1 MYEKVFKT
9 FDSIPTLT
17 FLIYFSILYLL
28 SLWTLHCLLAQC
40 SASYQGL
47 GSDRQ
52 SYILCK
58 FLEVKIFIFFCYM
71 AVIALIREDINLFD
85 TTNHRQNPQVMI
97 NMATAYVVKDVM
109 EVFLNKKIATTTLIH
124 HACVV
129 LAYLHVITVLNGD
142 YNREGIFKVRMVIY
156 FNGINFSLLQCF
168 IYYAVFTSI
177 NFPYKLFLALRFF
190 VARDGGFHRGMKTVT
205 FLHKLLCL
213 AINLY
218 WQTFYLGRLW
228 PVLLN
233 SGVMTGM

>member
-1 MYEKVFKT
+1 MF
-9 FDSIPTLT
+9 I
-17 FLIYFSILYLL
+17 
-28 SLWTLHCLLAQC
+28 LHCLLAQC

-58 FLEVKIFIFFCYM
+58 FLEVKLFIFLCYM
-71 AVIALIREDINLFD
+71 ASRALIREDINLFD

-97 NMATAYVVKDVM
+97 NMATSYVVKDVM
-109 EVFLNKKIATTTLIH
+109 EVFLNKKIARTTFIH

-129 LAYLHVITVLNGD
+129 LAYLHVITVLHGD
-142 YNREGIFKVRMVIY
+142 YNREGIFKVRMSIFLFSV
-156 FNGINFSLLQCF
+156 GINYNFSLLQCF

-190 VARDGGFHRGMKTVT
+190 VARNGGFHRGMKTVT
-205 FLHKLLCL
+205 FFHKLLCL

-233 SGVMTGM
+233 SGVMTGICTKHQHQSSSLPSS